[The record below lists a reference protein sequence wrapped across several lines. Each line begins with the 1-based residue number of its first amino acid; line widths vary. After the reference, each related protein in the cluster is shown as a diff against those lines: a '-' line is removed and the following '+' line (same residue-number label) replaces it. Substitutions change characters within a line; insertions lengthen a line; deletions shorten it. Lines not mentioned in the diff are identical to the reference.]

1 MSSVFLSLQNQLS
14 LPSLFKMLRLRR
26 LGQRASSFLKQRIF
40 RATMTRQRL
49 YVCVYTHRSSGPGM
63 QVRAIT
69 KTVPATI
76 HDKLRDSSEDDA
88 SKQGMRCAC
97 ACPDMPVY
105 LGTRCQPVATA
116 PLSSVSF
123 PVVVFCPTRHTCI
136 TFFTARRRS
145 RPSSIIG
152 AKLAAFYTPIRPHQ
166 ST

>member
-1 MSSVFLSLQNQLS
+1 MERVLDLNLSSVFLSLQNQLS

-40 RATMTRQRL
+40 RATLTRQRL
-49 YVCVYTHRSSGPGM
+49 YVWVYTHRSSGPGM

-123 PVVVFCPTRHTCI
+123 PVVVFCPTRRTSPSLHVDVAT
-136 TFFTARRRS
+136 R
-145 RPSSIIG
+145 RPSS
-152 AKLAAFYTPIRPHQ
+152 AP
-166 ST
+166 S